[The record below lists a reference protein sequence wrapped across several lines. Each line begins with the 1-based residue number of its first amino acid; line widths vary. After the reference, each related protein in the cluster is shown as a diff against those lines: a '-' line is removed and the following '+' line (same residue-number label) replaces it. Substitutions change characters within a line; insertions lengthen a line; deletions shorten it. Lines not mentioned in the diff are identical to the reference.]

1 MRHRWARRGDHL
13 VDQGLTHGELL
24 AELAG
29 APAPCTDDVFET
41 DGLARELLTHGPT
54 EKALLVIDTDFGH
67 IPRVIADEDVLSDV
81 GRQRGVDIAQGLE
94 SEPILLHAT
103 GLRDCQ

>member
-13 VDQGLTHGELL
+13 VDQGLAYGELL
-24 AELAG
+24 AEFAG
-29 APAPCTDDVFET
+29 APAPRTDDLFQT
-41 DGLARELLTHGPT
+41 DGLARKLLTHGPT

-67 IPRVIADEDVLSDV
+67 IPRVIADENVLADV

-103 GLRDCQ
+103 GLRDRQ